1 MHQCWKEKALSDIR
15 SWGLYPPRR
24 ISDII
29 SGRSRLSCE
38 TTPYKTMTSLP
49 FLSFPCPPPLLVPL
63 SPDFLI
69 SSFLCPFL
77 LLSLEGYAACRLVPV
92 VSIFN
97 WDFLTIKMERKSVL
111 QVTIFLKITQPWLF
125 FSVIAQTR
133 PKKNSL
139 GKIWKYGWCIHFKML
154 PVLINYD
161 FKYCILIKPWKI
173 NSKMG
178 KLLRTVQFILKF

>member
-1 MHQCWKEKALSDIR
+1 
-15 SWGLYPPRR
+15 
-24 ISDII
+24 
-29 SGRSRLSCE
+29 
-38 TTPYKTMTSLP
+38 MTSLP

-69 SSFLCPFL
+69 SSILCPFL

-133 PKKNSL
+133 PKNKKKKIFPRKNL
-139 GKIWKYGWCIHFKML
+139 KIWMMYSFQNVTGI
-154 PVLINYD
+154 D
-161 FKYCILIKPWKI
+161 
-173 NSKMG
+173 
-178 KLLRTVQFILKF
+178 KL